1 MTDGKIYA
9 IDELRALISP
19 IAAQYGVGRIFLFGS
34 YARGQA
40 TENSDVD
47 LRIDKGNVKGL
58 FTLGALYSDLYHSA
72 GILSGAGP
80 DLGALI
86 LAGLYLIV
94 DSTVLPTITQRIKDM
109 FDYAG

>member
-19 IAAQYGVGRIFLFGS
+19 IAAQYGVDRIFLFGS

-58 FTLGALYSDLYHSA
+58 FTLGALYSDLEERLGLTTGSLDQQF
-72 GILSGAGP
+72 LSHIAQEEV
-80 DLGALI
+80 L
-86 LAGLYLIV
+86 LY
-94 DSTVLPTITQRIKDM
+94 DHTQS
-109 FDYAG
+109 

>member
-19 IAAQYGVGRIFLFGS
+19 IAAQYVGRIFLFGS

-58 FTLGALYSDLYHSA
+58 FTLGALYSDLEERLGKKLDLLTTGSLDQQF
-72 GILSGAGP
+72 LSHIAQEEV
-80 DLGALI
+80 L
-86 LAGLYLIV
+86 LY
-94 DSTVLPTITQRIKDM
+94 DHTQS
-109 FDYAG
+109 

>member
-19 IAAQYGVGRIFLFGS
+19 IAAPIWCRPHLPFWLLCQRTG
-34 YARGQA
+34 

-58 FTLGALYSDLYHSA
+58 FTLGALYSDLEERLGKKLDLLTTGSLDQQF
-72 GILSGAGP
+72 LSHIAQEEV
-80 DLGALI
+80 L
-86 LAGLYLIV
+86 LY
-94 DSTVLPTITQRIKDM
+94 DHTQS
-109 FDYAG
+109 

>member
-19 IAAQYGVGRIFLFGS
+19 IAAQYGVFLFGS

-58 FTLGALYSDLYHSA
+58 FTLGALYSDLEERLGKKLDLLTTGSLDQQF
-72 GILSGAGP
+72 LSHIAQEEV
-80 DLGALI
+80 L
-86 LAGLYLIV
+86 LY
-94 DSTVLPTITQRIKDM
+94 DHTQS
-109 FDYAG
+109 

>member
-1 MTDGKIYA
+1 MADGKIYA

-19 IAAQYGVGRIFLFGS
+19 IAAQYGVDRIFLFGS

-58 FTLGALYSDLYHSA
+58 FTLLLTTGSLDQQFLSHIAQEEVLLYDH
-72 GILSGAGP
+72 
-80 DLGALI
+80 
-86 LAGLYLIV
+86 
-94 DSTVLPTITQRIKDM
+94 TQS
-109 FDYAG
+109 

>member
-19 IAAQYGVGRIFLFGS
+19 IAAQYGVDRIFLFGS

-58 FTLGALYSDLYHSA
+58 LLWGHYTATWKNGLGKSW
-72 GILSGAGP
+72 
-80 DLGALI
+80 
-86 LAGLYLIV
+86 
-94 DSTVLPTITQRIKDM
+94 TC
-109 FDYAG
+109 

>member
-47 LRIDKGNVKGL
+47 LRIDKGRGCLLWGHYTATWKNGL
-58 FTLGALYSDLYHSA
+58 GKSWTC
-72 GILSGAGP
+72 
-80 DLGALI
+80 
-86 LAGLYLIV
+86 
-94 DSTVLPTITQRIKDM
+94 
-109 FDYAG
+109 

>member
-19 IAAQYGVGRIFLFGS
+19 IAAQYGVDRIFLFGS

-58 FTLGALYSDLYHSA
+58 FTLGALYSDLEERQF
-72 GILSGAGP
+72 LSHIAQEEV
-80 DLGALI
+80 L
-86 LAGLYLIV
+86 LY
-94 DSTVLPTITQRIKDM
+94 DHTQS
-109 FDYAG
+109 

>member
-19 IAAQYGVGRIFLFGS
+19 IAAQYGVDRIFLFGS

-47 LRIDKGNVKGL
+47 LRTDKGNVKGL
-58 FTLGALYSDLYHSA
+58 FTLGALYSDLEERLGKKLDLLTTGSLDQQF
-72 GILSGAGP
+72 LSHIAQEEV
-80 DLGALI
+80 L
-86 LAGLYLIV
+86 LY
-94 DSTVLPTITQRIKDM
+94 DHTQS
-109 FDYAG
+109 

>member
-34 YARGQA
+34 YDRGQA

-58 FTLGALYSDLYHSA
+58 FTLGALYSDLEERLGKKLDLLTTGSLDQQF
-72 GILSGAGP
+72 LSHIAQEEV
-80 DLGALI
+80 L
-86 LAGLYLIV
+86 LY
-94 DSTVLPTITQRIKDM
+94 DHTQS
-109 FDYAG
+109 

>member
-47 LRIDKGNVKGL
+47 LRIDKGNVRGL
-58 FTLGALYSDLYHSA
+58 FTLGALYSDLEERLGKKLDLLTTGSLDQQF
-72 GILSGAGP
+72 LSHIAQEEV
-80 DLGALI
+80 L
-86 LAGLYLIV
+86 LY
-94 DSTVLPTITQRIKDM
+94 DHTQS
-109 FDYAG
+109 

>member
-40 TENSDVD
+40 TENSD
-47 LRIDKGNVKGL
+47 GL
-58 FTLGALYSDLYHSA
+58 FTLGALYSDLEERLGKKLDLLTTGSLDQQF
-72 GILSGAGP
+72 LSHIAQEEV
-80 DLGALI
+80 L
-86 LAGLYLIV
+86 LY
-94 DSTVLPTITQRIKDM
+94 DHTQS
-109 FDYAG
+109 